1 MGSQL
6 LIPTGV
12 NTYTKK
18 ADSMPITSVS
28 FRSFLMRLKVL
39 FSFLQH
45 GQEGDMIT
53 HMDSII
59 VSSTDD
65 GTSETIFTDRPD
77 LDQIYSEIFWGATN
91 KYVSRFEP
99 IPAQTKF
106 ISIMKWKKA
115 EVRAFCNNIAG
126 DVSATATPTTFYFA
140 KNRVK
145 IDLSFA
151 TDCILDCCS

>member
-1 MGSQL
+1 
-6 LIPTGV
+6 
-12 NTYTKK
+12 
-18 ADSMPITSVS
+18 
-28 FRSFLMRLKVL
+28 MRLKV
-39 FSFLQH
+39 FFLSATRARRRYDNAAY
-45 GQEGDMIT
+45 GQYYRF
-53 HMDSII
+53 
-59 VSSTDD
+59 SSTDD
-65 GTSETIFTDRPD
+65 ATSETIFTDRPD

-106 ISIMKWKKA
+106 TSIMKWKKA

-126 DVSATATPTTFYFA
+126 DVSATATPITTFISQ
-140 KNRVK
+140 NRVK